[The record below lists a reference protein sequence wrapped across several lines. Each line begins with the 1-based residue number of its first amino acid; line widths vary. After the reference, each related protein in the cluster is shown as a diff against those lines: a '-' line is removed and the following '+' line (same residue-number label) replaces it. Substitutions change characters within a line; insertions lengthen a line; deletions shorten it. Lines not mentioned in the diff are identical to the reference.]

1 MNIILN
7 DLILFAR
14 ARDSQDL
21 RGRVHFLV
29 KNLSQAHMY
38 PLIEEMVLQVLVAVE
53 LEIFQTAQLLKDPL
67 QELEY
72 PIILIL
78 LQIKDLVQFPNLLQG
93 Q

>member
-1 MNIILN
+1 M
-7 DLILFAR
+7 
-14 ARDSQDL
+14 
-21 RGRVHFLV
+21 